1 MGKLQMGVNMTRTDP
16 GQGVPGAQLCVVPGM
31 FDSFYTA
38 MRNLLA
44 DLKEKRAEK
53 IGSPALVFS
62 ACNRGDGASM
72 AALNFALAFAGNS
85 MQRVVLVDGNL
96 RNPSLHEHFHVGREK
111 GVVELI
117 HGEVRLQ
124 DALVE
129 LDSSRMSLITSGKH
143 VEKPIVEFESQGFA
157 SLLVELRSLFDLIIF
172 DSSPL
177 IRYPETNVLA
187 GQLDGL
193 TMVLQAESTKWE
205 VAQAAKDGLERAG
218 VTILGAILNKKQ
230 FFIPEKIYRLV

>member
-1 MGKLQMGVNMTRTDP
+1 MINADLSRLDQ
-16 GQGVPGAQLCVVPGM
+16 ASFELCVVDRM
-31 FDSFYTA
+31 FDTFYTA

-44 DLKEKRAEK
+44 DLKEKAPERT
-53 IGSPALVFS
+53 GPPALVFS

-72 AALNFALAFAGNS
+72 AALNFSLAFAGNS

-96 RNPSLHEHFHVGREK
+96 RNPVLHQHFRVGREK

-117 HGEVRLQ
+117 RGEIKLQEALIELKPSRL
-124 DALVE
+124 
-129 LDSSRMSLITSGKH
+129 SLITSGKP
-143 VEKPIVEFESQGFA
+143 VEKPVVEFEASGFA
-157 SLLVELRSLFDLIIF
+157 RLLAELRSLFDLIIF

-187 GQLDGL
+187 SQLDGL
-193 TMVLQAESTKWE
+193 TIVLQAESTKWE

-218 VTILGAILNKKQ
+218 VNILGAILNKKQ